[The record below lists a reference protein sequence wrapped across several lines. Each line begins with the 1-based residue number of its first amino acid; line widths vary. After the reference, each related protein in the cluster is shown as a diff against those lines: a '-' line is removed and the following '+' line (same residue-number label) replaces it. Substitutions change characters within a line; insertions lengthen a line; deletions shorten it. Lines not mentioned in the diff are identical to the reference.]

1 MAGQSIEWDVEAL
14 IGKLNVIEKVQIPYA
29 ANRALNQWAY
39 QFAKKELPRE
49 MRDAFERPVPRTL
62 NSGQYEVK
70 GMEARLYIKDIEDK
84 GQSPKAY
91 LYPVSAQ
98 DSRGRKA
105 ALDTRFVKFLRG
117 LDANRKIDA
126 KTYAI
131 PNFESPGI
139 RLNQYGNV
147 SPGQYQQIRTGLAN
161 TSGVSNGYRYISVP
175 PGSRSNLSPGVYRV
189 KGRGNPVNLFNYTTK
204 QPKVPTIFDM
214 KLYVEDSA
222 SLELPKLLQKSLR
235 QALGG

>member
-1 MAGQSIEWDVEAL
+1 MANQSIEWDVESL
-14 IGKLNVIEKVQIPYA
+14 IGKLNIIEKVQIPYA

-39 QFAKKELPRE
+39 AFSKKELPRE

-62 NSGQYEVK
+62 NSGKYEVK

-91 LYPVSAQ
+91 LYPVSTQ

-117 LDANRKIDA
+117 LNANRKIDA

-131 PNFESPGI
+131 PNFESPGL
-139 RLNQYGNV
+139 RLNEYGNV

-161 TSGVSNGYRYISVP
+161 TSGVSNGYRYISVA
-175 PGSRSNLSPGVYRV
+175 PGARNNLSPGIYRV
-189 KGRGNPVNLFNYTTK
+189 KGRGNPVNLFNYTTR
-204 QPKVPTIFDM
+204 QPKVKAIFDM